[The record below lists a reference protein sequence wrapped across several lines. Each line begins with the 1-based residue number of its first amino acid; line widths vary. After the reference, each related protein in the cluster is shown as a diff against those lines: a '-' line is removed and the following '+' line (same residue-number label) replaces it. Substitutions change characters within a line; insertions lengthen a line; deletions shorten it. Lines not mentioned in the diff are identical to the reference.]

1 LGAGDAP
8 VFPRI
13 AIVGLGLI
21 GGSIALAAR
30 QRWPGVRLVAVDE
43 KPILTEALSRQV
55 VDASAE
61 TVAGLPEVDLVV
73 LAAPVR
79 KNIEILSQLADT
91 LHGPAV
97 ITDVGGTKQA
107 IQEAAAHL
115 PSPLTFVG
123 GHPLGGGAHAGLAF
137 ARADLFDQRPWIFTP
152 FTDQPASAVEQLSR
166 FAAALGAL
174 PVTISAAE
182 HDRIMAFLSHL
193 PQLTASALMETV
205 GQAVG
210 AHGLG
215 LAGGGLLDTTRL
227 ASSPASVWRD
237 VCATNA
243 DAIGTALDRLI
254 EQLGKLRADLERGQ
268 SVEEVFS
275 SASKWRAELI
285 KK

>member
-1 LGAGDAP
+1 MGAGDAP

-21 GGSIALAAR
+21 GGSIALAVR
-30 QRWPGVRLVAVDE
+30 QRWPSVHLVAVDE
-43 KPILTEALSRQV
+43 KLVLTEALSRRV

-79 KNIEILSQLADT
+79 RNIEILSQLADT

-107 IQEAAAHL
+107 IQDAALH
-115 PSPLTFVG
+115 SPLTFVG
-123 GHPLGGGAHAGLAF
+123 GHPLGGGAYSGLGF

-152 FTDQPASAVEQLSR
+152 PANQPPGAVEQLSR

-174 PVTISAAE
+174 PVTMSAAE

-215 LAGGGLLDTTRL
+215 LAGGGLMDTTRL

-243 DAIGTALDRLI
+243 GAVGTALDLLI
-254 EQLGKLRADLERGQ
+254 EKLGTLRADLERGQ
-268 SVEEVFS
+268 TVEDVFS
-275 SASKWRAELI
+275 SASKWRAELMRSRQ
-285 KK
+285 